1 MVFRYL
7 HGYSERETRRL
18 LEQSEILEELLHSDF
33 CYPDGCSLL
42 EVGCGVGAQTVL
54 LAEGYPRM
62 SITSFDISKTSLDK
76 AGQLIARR
84 GIKNVRFCQSD
95 IFAPSF
101 GAGIFDCIFVCF
113 VLEHLHDPVRALVCL
128 KSLLKPGGTIIVIEG
143 DHGSCFWSP
152 ETRESRQVWQ
162 AMIDAQFAL
171 GHNPLIGRQ
180 LYPLLREAGFEVK
193 SVVPKWVYT
202 DNNNPVLADGVLNKI
217 IVPMVETARE
227 CVLQTKKLDRK
238 TWELGVR
245 DLICVG
251 REPDGTFFYTWFKGI
266 GIKSGSRSVPVAG

>member
-7 HGYSERETRRL
+7 HGYSERETQRL
-18 LEQSEILEELLHSDF
+18 LEQSEILEELLHADF
-33 CYPDGCSLL
+33 SYPEGCSLL

-54 LAEGYPRM
+54 LAKGCPRM
-62 SITSFDISKTSLDK
+62 SITSFDISKTSLEK
-76 AGQLIARR
+76 AGHLIARR

-95 IFAPSF
+95 IFTLP
-101 GAGIFDCIFVCF
+101 FDAQVFDYIFVCF

-143 DHGSCFWSP
+143 DHGSCFWYP
-152 ETRESRQVWQ
+152 ETQESRQVWR

-171 GHNPLIGRQ
+171 DHNPLIGRQ

-202 DNNNPVLADGVLNKI
+202 DNSNPVLADGVLNKI

-227 CVLQTKKLDRK
+227 CVLASKKLDRK
-238 TWELGVR
+238 TWELGVEN
-245 DLICVG
+245 LIRIGSV
-251 REPDGTFFYTWFKGI
+251 PDGTFFYTWFKGI
-266 GIKSGSRSVPVAG
+266 GIKPKSLTVPDDG